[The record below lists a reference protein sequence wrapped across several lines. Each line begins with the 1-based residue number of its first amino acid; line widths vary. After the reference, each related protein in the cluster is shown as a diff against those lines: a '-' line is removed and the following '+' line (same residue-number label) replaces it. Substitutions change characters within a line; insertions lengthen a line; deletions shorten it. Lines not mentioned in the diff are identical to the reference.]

1 MSFAFF
7 LSSGMIPVTASA
19 DVVEAALNGLWS
31 IKPDSVQVTKQEDS
45 AGSHFT
51 VTFNSNRGKSRERQ
65 AHHEKTGAVFH
76 SYTQIGAGSQMFT
89 YTCIVSFFCLI
100 GDFES
105 LHYNVFSS
113 DTNIT
118 VAEVT
123 KGRSNM
129 ETFTLLWGGVA
140 TKPIPFNATEAE
152 VCCMTLFL

>member
-1 MSFAFF
+1 
-7 LSSGMIPVTASA
+7 MIPVTASA

-31 IKPDSVQVTKQEDS
+31 IKPDSVQVTKQEDG

-51 VTFNSNRGKSRERQ
+51 VTFNSNRGKSRETSTSGLYFVLILTHVNWSGIPNVTHTCLWL
-65 AHHEKTGAVFH
+65 HHLF
-76 SYTQIGAGSQMFT
+76 YCNT
-89 YTCIVSFFCLI
+89 YIVSFFCLI

-129 ETFTLLWGGVA
+129 ESFTLLWGGVA

-152 VCCMTLFL
+152 VCCVKFLL